1 MKLPDGS
8 GTDKHEL
15 PNIDNT
21 DLEGNQTSQ
30 TNPLRY
36 RPARYV
42 PFKVP
47 LYDEQYSQIQ
57 QDVYNDLKKLEKPD
71 PLYRWY
77 YRPELQF
84 SQYSFDAKSLIV
96 NQIDDEGEESTTGIE
111 IEEDGT
117 DFGPIFDDYTDSVEL
132 LFDLLG
138 PQLDRLPALENDRE
152 FVLSLG
158 GEEAIATIGAD
169 GKVTFNNP
177 DHLNRLNSEDLLSL
191 RLYLNGDAGNVLWE
205 YQMAG
210 FSSFWSIYPNQQ
222 PEKIR
227 NTISVEK
234 AVANSLG
241 WDIGNTI
248 AEVANT
254 IHLIPAANADDSV
267 IDAENAQEYYLLGGM
282 RVKLLFSP
290 EVSSTLGKVDYM
302 TWRTNEGK
310 FYIDNNPSIAALGD
324 NQTIVNTTHDDNI
337 IVETFFQPDDWI
349 TNFNG
354 EITASV
360 KYENSPI
367 PKNYK
372 FKLKTRLLQ
381 PKSPTP
387 MKGADVSMLEGLY
400 ITAERSIR

>member
-8 GTDKHEL
+8 GTDEHEL
-15 PNIDNT
+15 PDVDNT

-36 RPARYV
+36 RPAHYV

-191 RLYLNGDAGNVLWE
+191 RLYLNGDAGNILWE
-205 YQMAG
+205 YQIAG
-210 FSSFWSIYPNQQ
+210 FSPFWS
-222 PEKIR
+222 
-227 NTISVEK
+227 
-234 AVANSLG
+234 
-241 WDIGNTI
+241 
-248 AEVANT
+248 
-254 IHLIPAANADDSV
+254 
-267 IDAENAQEYYLLGGM
+267 
-282 RVKLLFSP
+282 
-290 EVSSTLGKVDYM
+290 
-302 TWRTNEGK
+302 
-310 FYIDNNPSIAALGD
+310 
-324 NQTIVNTTHDDNI
+324 
-337 IVETFFQPDDWI
+337 
-349 TNFNG
+349 
-354 EITASV
+354 
-360 KYENSPI
+360 
-367 PKNYK
+367 
-372 FKLKTRLLQ
+372 KT
-381 PKSPTP
+381 
-387 MKGADVSMLEGLY
+387 D
-400 ITAERSIR
+400 